1 MIIKSRSGNS
11 LFSNTLMLYILTF
24 SNYFFNFI
32 TVPYQTRI
40 LGPVRYGNLGFA
52 TSMMVYFQLILDF
65 GFLLSATDEVA
76 KNQKDKKK
84 LGSILTEVSICKVFL
99 MLLCFVALMLMCSN
113 VDRLKSDPLLFILYF
128 ISVAINS
135 FIPDFLYRGLE
146 EMKAI
151 TVRSVL
157 IKMFF
162 TIMIFILLKEPEQ
175 YHIVPLMNLIG
186 NLGAVIG
193 VYIHLKKKMGIRFE
207 KVSISQVLNTFKKSS
222 TFFYSRIAS
231 TVYSATNTF
240 ILGFLYGESSPIV
253 GYFSTADKL
262 ITTGKQAITPVTD
275 SLYPYMVSHKD
286 FKLAKKLLLIGT
298 PVLTAGCIFLAVF
311 AEPICVILFGE
322 AFRESSQYLRLL
334 VPIVWCAFPGM
345 MFGFPI
351 LSPMGLSKYA
361 NISNIIG
368 AIVQIVLL
376 VIIYLC
382 GMLDATSICI
392 ATCITEVLTVSFRVL
407 VVWFNRDRLRISNE

>member
-1 MIIKSRSGNS
+1 
-11 LFSNTLMLYILTF
+11 
-24 SNYFFNFI
+24 
-32 TVPYQTRI
+32 
-40 LGPVRYGNLGFA
+40 
-52 TSMMVYFQLILDF
+52 
-65 GFLLSATDEVA
+65 
-76 KNQKDKKK
+76 
-84 LGSILTEVSICKVFL
+84 
-99 MLLCFVALMLMCSN
+99 
-113 VDRLKSDPLLFILYF
+113 
-128 ISVAINS
+128 
-135 FIPDFLYRGLE
+135 
-146 EMKAI
+146 
-151 TVRSVL
+151 
-157 IKMFF
+157 
-162 TIMIFILLKEPEQ
+162 
-175 YHIVPLMNLIG
+175 MNLIG

>member
-1 MIIKSRSGNS
+1 M
-11 LFSNTLMLYILTF
+11 FSNTLMLYILTF

-65 GFLLSATDEVA
+65 GFLLSATEEVA

-298 PVLTAGCIFLAVF
+298 PVLTAGCIFWAVF

>member
-1 MIIKSRSGNS
+1 M
-11 LFSNTLMLYILTF
+11 FSNTLMLYILTF

-65 GFLLSATDEVA
+65 GFLLSATEEVA